1 MSSRVCV
8 TKTVEISTE
17 RYNQLVTNE
26 ATLSNIRRI
35 IADGRYLM
43 KPEDL
48 ITSLKCILS
57 DPAPEEKKNE

>member
-1 MSSRVCV
+1 MSSRACV

-17 RYNQLVTNE
+17 RYSQFVANE
-26 ATLSNIRRI
+26 ATLSNIKKV

-57 DPAPEEKKNE
+57 DPAPEDKKNE

>member
-17 RYNQLVTNE
+17 RYSQLVTNE
-26 ATLSNIRRI
+26 ATLSNIKKV

>member
-17 RYNQLVTNE
+17 RYSQLVTNE
-26 ATLSNIRRI
+26 ATLSNIKKV

-57 DPAPEEKKNE
+57 DQAPEEKKNE

>member
-1 MSSRVCV
+1 MSSRTCV

-17 RYNQLVTNE
+17 RYSQLVANE
-26 ATLSNIRRI
+26 ATLSNIRKV

>member
-17 RYNQLVTNE
+17 RYSQLVINE
-26 ATLSNIRRI
+26 ATLSNIKKV

-57 DPAPEEKKNE
+57 DPTPEEKKNE

>member
-17 RYNQLVTNE
+17 RYSQLVANE
-26 ATLSNIRRI
+26 ATLSNIKKV

-57 DPAPEEKKNE
+57 DPVPEDKKNE

>member
-1 MSSRVCV
+1 MSSRVYV

-17 RYNQLVTNE
+17 KYSNLVASE
-26 ATLSNIRRI
+26 ATLSNVKRI
-35 IADGRYLM
+35 ISDGRYLM

-48 ITSLKCILS
+48 ITSLKCMLS

>member
-17 RYNQLVTNE
+17 RYSQLVTNE
-26 ATLSNIRRI
+26 ATLSNIKKV

-57 DPAPEEKKNE
+57 DPSPEEKKNE